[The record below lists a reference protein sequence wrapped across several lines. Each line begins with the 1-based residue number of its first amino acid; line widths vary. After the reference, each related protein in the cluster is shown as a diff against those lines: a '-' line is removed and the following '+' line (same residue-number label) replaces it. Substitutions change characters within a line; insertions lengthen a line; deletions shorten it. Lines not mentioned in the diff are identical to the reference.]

1 MTIESIDIN
10 GIKPNP
16 KNPRTIKDENFKKLV
31 KSIQEFPEML
41 EVRPIVVDEEGVVL
55 GGNMRLDACK
65 KAGLKEVP
73 IIRFENL
80 TEEQKKEFVVKDN
93 QGYGEWD
100 FGALKEWSKD
110 LLLDSGFEDYELLDI
125 FGVNDMESKFT
136 QAAEESNFSPEVID
150 VDRYIKQNVFFLNE
164 FMLEFEDDTVKAAT
178 RRIKERNDEE
188 AFLSDLKKLIMKY
201 GEDTIR

>member
-150 VDRYIKQNVFFLNE
+150 VDKYIKHNVFFLNE